1 GINNRYNDISVDG
14 LSQGDPFGLNSNGMP
29 YVGSPVSVDTIEA
42 YDIKVSDFDVASDTV
57 GATVNAVTKSGGNEF
72 HGSAYYVLKDSDW
85 VGSPGGDDY
94 GLFST
99 DETWG
104 VTLGGPILQDRLF
117 FYASYEEQEIA
128 DFGGAIPADGVS

>member
-1 GINNRYNDISVDG
+1 IMPQSNRSIDDVARLDPRITVLDQASGSISVAGINNRYNDISVDG

-85 VGSPGGDDY
+85 VGSPGGD
-94 GLFST
+94 
-99 DETWG
+99 
-104 VTLGGPILQDRLF
+104 
-117 FYASYEEQEIA
+117 
-128 DFGGAIPADGVS
+128 